1 MSTGRALF
9 IPKKY
14 RKWAEEVLRV
24 TDSAELERLYAES
37 KAHRKEWRESSGLAQ
52 MARERRERQ
61 RPLHEA
67 VAEPLERAI
76 VEYVVR
82 RYAEWRR
89 SREDLLQD
97 PHYDQ
102 HDARRIFPEPSLSI
116 GHIVDSV
123 GYVLGRHDIDD
134 RKEQYSVVN
143 AALRRL
149 VKKGLLKT
157 STGQSTLVKGRR
169 SETRMYEPGD
179 AR

>member
-1 MSTGRALF
+1 MATERALF

-14 RKWAEEVLRV
+14 RKWAEEVLKV
-24 TDSAELERLYAES
+24 QDPAELAKLYAES
-37 KAHRKEWRESSGLAQ
+37 KAHRDEWRKSSGIAEWN
-52 MARERRERQ
+52 RKHREERR
-61 RPLHEA
+61 PHHEA
-67 VAEPLERAI
+67 VAAPLELAI
-76 VEYVVR
+76 VEYINR

-97 PHYDQ
+97 PHYDL

-123 GYVLGRHDIDD
+123 GSTLLQHDIDD

-157 STGQSTLVKGRR
+157 SSGQSTLVKGRR
-169 SETRMYEPGD
+169 SETRMYEPGEG
-179 AR
+179 